1 MDIKKLREANIK
13 AWNAMIKADSLLGS
27 FAGMLIFDGF
37 GWQEPD
43 VAFVADGIL
52 LTFNEHEMYAEDAIE
67 LMEKNGVITIVD
79 FTNSSRFRKK
89 GEGQ

>member
-1 MDIKKLREANIK
+1 MNVKKLRDANIK
-13 AWNAMIKADSLLGS
+13 AWKAMIKADSLLGS

-52 LTFNEHEMYAEDAIE
+52 LTFNEYEMYAEDAIE
-67 LMEKNGVITIVD
+67 LMEKNEVITIED

-89 GEGQ
+89 GGE